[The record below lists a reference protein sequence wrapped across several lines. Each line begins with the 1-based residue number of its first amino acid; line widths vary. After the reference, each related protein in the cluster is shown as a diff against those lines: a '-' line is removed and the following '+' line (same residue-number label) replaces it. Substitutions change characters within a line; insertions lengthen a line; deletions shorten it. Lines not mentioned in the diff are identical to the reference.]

1 MKTEYIQKLLDA
13 YYNGEST
20 KDDENILMKYFRS
33 DEVAPELEDE
43 RTVFLQ
49 LSDSVDEVPFNPMLG
64 SKLDALI
71 TDLATQEEKTA
82 ISNRV
87 PTTNKK
93 KYVLFWAVSAAACI
107 AILFSIGFFI
117 INKNDVQQP
126 NVVAQTEL
134 KDTFSDPDEA
144 YAEAEK
150 ALLLVSKNLN
160 KGLDQLALA
169 QENIHKSTEI
179 VNKSLNQIT
188 TN

>member
-13 YYNGEST
+13 YYNGEAT
-20 KDDENILMKYFRS
+20 KEDENILMKYFRS

-43 RTVFLQ
+43 KTVFLQ
-49 LSDSVDEVPFNPMLG
+49 LFDSVDEVPFNPTLE
-64 SKLDALI
+64 SKLNALI
-71 TDLATQEEKTA
+71 TDLAAQEEKTT
-82 ISNRV
+82 ISNTV
-87 PTTNKK
+87 TTNKK
-93 KYVLFWAVSAAACI
+93 KYILFRAVSVAACI
-107 AILFSIGFFI
+107 AVLFSIGFFV
-117 INKNDVQQP
+117 INKNDVQPP

-134 KDTFSDPDEA
+134 KDTYSDPNEA